1 MLNHPATPRVVGIS
15 NLWYDIF
22 SPPGEKSWYP
32 HSARALWIE
41 RNLRIPT
48 WEFICTANNH
58 GEFKMKTSKKLL
70 LLLICLILFQ
80 SCNYNGSSMRY
91 KLKWYPSSD
100 SVKNLFLEH
109 RSDFMTIAKLL
120 EEKTEFF
127 FQNDQ
132 CLFPRKN
139 YRYSQFFTEG
149 EWQRVQDFL
158 VLTGLYNIRL
168 DPISVGENEE
178 DRRYGQRIKFSFSL
192 SEPGVRCTLAYLSS
206 SDDEDMKNEMI
217 KQWHGIHDRL
227 NSVEMEELGEGWF
240 FFTHYELPDPDATAQ
255 PS

>member
-1 MLNHPATPRVVGIS
+1 MN
-15 NLWYDIF
+15 
-22 SPPGEKSWYP
+22 
-32 HSARALWIE
+32 
-41 RNLRIPT
+41 
-48 WEFICTANNH
+48 
-58 GEFKMKTSKKLL
+58 TSKKLL
-70 LLLICLILFQ
+70 ILFICLLLLLP
-80 SCNYNGSSMRY
+80 SCTYNGSSM
-91 KLKWYPSSD
+91 KSSLIWYPSSD

-149 EWQRVQDFL
+149 EWQSVQDFL
-158 VLTGLYNIRL
+158 ALTGLYNIRL

-192 SEPGVRCTLAYLSS
+192 SEPGVRCSLAYLSS
-206 SDDEDMKNEMI
+206 PDDEDMKNEMI
-217 KQWHGIHDRL
+217 KQWHRIHEEF
-227 NSVEMEELGEGWF
+227 NTVEMEEMGEGWF
-240 FFTHYELPDPDATAQ
+240 FFTHYELPDPAATAQ

>member
-1 MLNHPATPRVVGIS
+1 M
-15 NLWYDIF
+15 
-22 SPPGEKSWYP
+22 
-32 HSARALWIE
+32 
-41 RNLRIPT
+41 
-48 WEFICTANNH
+48 
-58 GEFKMKTSKKLL
+58 
-70 LLLICLILFQ
+70 
-80 SCNYNGSSMRY
+80 
-91 KLKWYPSSD
+91 
-100 SVKNLFLEH
+100 
-109 RSDFMTIAKLL
+109 
-120 EEKTEFF
+120 
-127 FQNDQ
+127 
-132 CLFPRKN
+132 
-139 YRYSQFFTEG
+139 
-149 EWQRVQDFL
+149 
-158 VLTGLYNIRL
+158 TGLYNIRL